1 MTKDVFSPFAFMPIH
16 KLQLGTGE
24 IRISHQFELPPSPF
38 AFRLSPFAFRLLS

>member
-24 IRISHQFELPPSPF
+24 IRISHQFELPP
-38 AFRLSPFAFRLLS
+38 FAFRLLS